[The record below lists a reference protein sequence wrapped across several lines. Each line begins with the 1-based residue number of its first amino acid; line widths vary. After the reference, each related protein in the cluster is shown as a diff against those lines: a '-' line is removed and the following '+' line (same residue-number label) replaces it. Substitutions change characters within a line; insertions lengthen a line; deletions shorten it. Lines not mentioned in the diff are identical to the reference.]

1 MRSNRP
7 VKVQSTTVKVVSQS
21 HRTHQLTC
29 HHVVRGL
36 PCQSL
41 TATSAV
47 KRHVRM
53 RRVKDVPYQHLIAMS
68 IIKMPC
74 HQGVQGG
81 CHVAAAGSRS
91 LSFVTLADGGRHW
104 SIA

>member
-1 MRSNRP
+1 MRSNKP
-7 VKVQSTTVKVVSQS
+7 IKVRSTTVKVVSQS

-36 PCQSL
+36 PRQSL

-53 RRVKDVPYQHLIAMS
+53 RRVKDVPYQRLIAMS
-68 IIKMPC
+68 TIKTPR

-81 CHVAAAGSRS
+81 YHVAAVGRRS
-91 LSFVTLADGGRHW
+91 LSFIALADGGRQW